1 MGDSSACLVRSF
13 SHPSSSIRE
22 SQEGD
27 PLRALTESISFGR
40 FASESLAWEKWS
52 AFSHN
57 RYLEE
62 VEQCAKP
69 GSVAAKKAFFEA
81 HYKKRA
87 ALKAAALLEQAKPD
101 TVNSVEIESGILKID
116 SPKLEMVVENVDEM
130 MGEGTPIK
138 ESMELQSNKRRKS
151 SASSAGRSSETRTKT
166 KSGMSRSAAFA
177 DKQTAR
183 VVSPK
188 LELDYSPKLEPVVTE
203 SEMQVENE
211 SMELQSYK
219 RRKSSAS
226 SAGRSRERAT
236 KTTAEMSKSAAAADK
251 QTATVVSPKLETVV
265 TESEVQTDQE
275 RMQESN
281 KRRKSSMSSA
291 GRTETTRTSMSKSA
305 AAKQTAASSS
315 QTKIKTVKK
324 VAEDTPVGRKRL
336 APKAVHMSINFASR
350 LWETGKSSLRKS
362 KEHGTGLK
370 SAAVTKASVQ
380 GESLKIRASVAAIK
394 ASGHGKSEI
403 RSSIAATKKSV
414 QGESKIRASIAAA
427 TKKSVQGE
435 SKIRASTAAATKA
448 FVQGESKIRAL
459 TAAGQADTKAS
470 FQGESKIRASTA
482 AGQAATKASVQGE
495 SKIRASMAAAT
506 KASAQGESKIRAS
519 MAAGQVD
526 SKSAMESSGMSGSKA
541 RLPLVLSPFSFRSEE
556 RAARRKEIMEERN
569 KAKDSENLQMQGKS
583 KEKSELHSK
592 ILRQSTATS
601 RTKPDDDSS
610 CRTQSVANHTRKSQ
624 VPLTRPRSPKLGRK
638 PSVSSGANMEAKC
651 RSSVRASVITDISS
665 SKRVVPKRTI
675 QSTNRS
681 STTLLPKRKT
691 QENASPNIQL

>member
-203 SEMQVENE
+203 SEMQE

-403 RSSIAATKKSV
+403 RSSI
-414 QGESKIRASIAAA
+414 AA

>member
-138 ESMELQSNKRRKS
+138 ESMELQSN
-151 SASSAGRSSETRTKT
+151 
-166 KSGMSRSAAFA
+166 
-177 DKQTAR
+177 
-183 VVSPK
+183 
-188 LELDYSPKLEPVVTE
+188 
-203 SEMQVENE
+203 
-211 SMELQSYK
+211 K

-427 TKKSVQGE
+427 TKVH
-435 SKIRASTAAATKA
+435 RMNTVL
-448 FVQGESKIRAL
+448 FL
-459 TAAGQADTKAS
+459 S
-470 FQGESKIRASTA
+470 FGFDLFHMTYIA
-482 AGQAATKASVQGE
+482 
-495 SKIRASMAAAT
+495 
-506 KASAQGESKIRAS
+506 
-519 MAAGQVD
+519 
-526 SKSAMESSGMSGSKA
+526 
-541 RLPLVLSPFSFRSEE
+541 
-556 RAARRKEIMEERN
+556 
-569 KAKDSENLQMQGKS
+569 
-583 KEKSELHSK
+583 
-592 ILRQSTATS
+592 
-601 RTKPDDDSS
+601 
-610 CRTQSVANHTRKSQ
+610 
-624 VPLTRPRSPKLGRK
+624 
-638 PSVSSGANMEAKC
+638 
-651 RSSVRASVITDISS
+651 
-665 SKRVVPKRTI
+665 
-675 QSTNRS
+675 
-681 STTLLPKRKT
+681 
-691 QENASPNIQL
+691 